1 MPSGGSNPPMADEDA
16 DAWKES
22 MQSKPMYPTDPAAID
37 WDFIERDTIEK
48 IRTLRICWQAS
59 ASGQMRGASPALNE
73 KLVQDIY
80 GPCLAL
86 LARFAASVKVEDSKE
101 EE

>member
-1 MPSGGSNPPMADEDA
+1 MKDYPDFPTEYSDPDDLPPAT
-16 DAWKES
+16 K
-22 MQSKPMYPTDPAAID
+22 KPMYPTDPAAID

-48 IRTLRICWQAS
+48 IRYLRMCWKAS
-59 ASGQMRGASPALNE
+59 ATGHLRGTSPELNK

-80 GPCLAL
+80 GPCLGL
-86 LARFAASVKVEDSKE
+86 LARFAASVKVEDVKE

>member
-1 MPSGGSNPPMADEDA
+1 MRDFPDRAPDFPDPDVKPASR
-16 DAWKES
+16 
-22 MQSKPMYPTDPAAID
+22 KPMYPTDPAAID

-48 IRTLRICWQAS
+48 IRYLRMCWQAS
-59 ASGQMRGASPALNE
+59 ASGAMRGASPALNE